1 MNTTKI
7 SRRVCIAGAIAATW
21 IAAAGPVAAQD
32 GVSFAGRTVTATVG
46 FEAGNRVDLY
56 ARLLGQVMMRYLPG
70 QPNLIVMNRP
80 GAGGVIALNDWVAK
94 AEPNGLSIAVGGST
108 QVDMEA
114 LSRMQA
120 RYRPSQLKYIGGLM
134 SPSQGLMLNKAAVAR
149 LTDKSAPPVTMG
161 IVGSSMRTGYYQVLW
176 GAAFLDW
183 NIKWVR
189 GYKSTAEVRNAV
201 ERGEVDMSSFG
212 TATDLQHL
220 LDTGRVIVASQSG
233 AVVNGTL
240 SSRRLFG
247 DAPIS
252 ADRVRGKIKDP
263 LAQQAYDY
271 SERVIQVGMWIA
283 LPPGTPDNIVATYVR
298 AFEQAIEDPDF
309 KTPWSKADPDSP
321 AASKAVLETMI
332 RGLETVSPEALKFI
346 RDELR
351 RQGAEISEL

>member
-1 MNTTKI
+1 MKTTKI

-233 AVVNGTL
+233 ASSTARSRLAACSATRRSAPIASAARSRTRWRNRPTTTASGSSRWACGSPCPRARPITSSRPTSAP
-240 SSRRLFG
+240 SSRRSKTRTSRPRG
-247 DAPIS
+247 RRPIPIP
-252 ADRVRGKIKDP
+252 R
-263 LAQQAYDY
+263 L
-271 SERVIQVGMWIA
+271 
-283 LPPGTPDNIVATYVR
+283 R
-298 AFEQAIEDPDF
+298 ARPCW
-309 KTPWSKADPDSP
+309 K
-321 AASKAVLETMI
+321 
-332 RGLETVSPEALKFI
+332 R
-346 RDELR
+346 
-351 RQGAEISEL
+351 